1 MKYFVETDY
10 EEYIEIPKG
19 TQKQIISDHLQK
31 YYITS
36 LTIGIFIIGFL
47 LGIIA
52 NG

>member
-1 MKYFVETDY
+1 MKYFIETDY
-10 EEYIEIPKG
+10 EEYIEIPKD
-19 TQKQIISDHLQK
+19 TQKQILLDYLRK